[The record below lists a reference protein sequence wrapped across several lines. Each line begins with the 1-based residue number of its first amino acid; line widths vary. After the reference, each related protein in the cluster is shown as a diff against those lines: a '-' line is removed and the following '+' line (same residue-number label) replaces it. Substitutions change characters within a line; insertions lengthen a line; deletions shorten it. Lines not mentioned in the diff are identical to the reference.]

1 MSHTTTTLPL
11 PLYGMVAEFDTEE
24 GLIAAA
30 RNAKA
35 AGYQK
40 VEAYT
45 PYPVHGLNEPD
56 VLNLQDWIIPL
67 ITFMAGVGGAI
78 TGLALQY
85 YTSVIDY
92 RWNVGGKPAFSWP
105 QFIPVTFECTILAAA
120 LTGVVAMFA
129 LNGLPR
135 PHHPIFN
142 APRFEL
148 ASQSSFFLCI
158 EAADGKFDIED
169 TEAFLLAQHPL
180 AVSEVEN

>member
-1 MSHTTTTLPL
+1 
-11 PLYGMVAEFDTEE
+11 MVAEFDTEE

-56 VLNLQDWIIPL
+56 VLNLQDWMIPL
-67 ITFMAGVGGAI
+67 ITFFAGLGGAVL
-78 TGLALQY
+78 GLAMQY
-85 YTSVIDY
+85 YTAVMNY
-92 RWNVGGKPAFSWP
+92 PWNVGGKPAFSWP